1 MHLRPKDF
9 PEIGDEEYG
18 FDSYDEDTDEDISDS
33 HVVKDAGGEALGPV
47 DDPLETGTSTDNVA
61 GEAQLIQDDP
71 ENTTQEFPLQGEE
84 EDAPLLTNSFTSI
97 N

>member
-1 MHLRPKDF
+1 MHLRPKEF
-9 PEIGDEEYG
+9 PKIGDEEYG

-33 HVVKDAGGEALGPV
+33 HVVEDAGGQALGPV
-47 DDPLETGTSTDNVA
+47 DDPLETGTSTNNVE
-61 GEAQLIQDDP
+61 GEAQLIEDDP
-71 ENTTQEFPLQGEE
+71 ENTTQEFPEQGEE

>member
-9 PEIGDEEYG
+9 PKIGDEEYG
-18 FDSYDEDTDEDISDS
+18 FDSYDEDTDEDIPDS
-33 HVVKDAGGEALGPV
+33 HVVEGAGGEALEPG
-47 DDPLETGTSTDNVA
+47 DDPLETGTRTDNVQ

-71 ENTTQEFPLQGEE
+71 ENTTQEFPEQGEE
-84 EDAPLLTNSFTSI
+84 EDAPLLTNILTSI